1 MTSPLPVSIPPR
13 PGESIESWLEH
24 LADANG
30 LTTAQLLAATGRSRA
45 GTRYL
50 TLAPSPEAITRLA
63 ALARVSEDRVYAATL
78 ATFDGTALDLTG
90 LDPTD
95 RHSYRQV
102 AARGWTPAHGTQ
114 ICPAC
119 IADTGTW
126 KTVWR
131 LLLVTACTHHGTV
144 LVAGCSSCGRPF
156 RDQRHSHLR
165 RVGAATVCGNP
176 LGQGPLKQCQRDLT
190 TLSGEAAKPDVLATQ
205 VRIDTALAGEPVAV
219 LGQPAEPAAYLADLR
234 HLTTLL
240 LHLAGQPGAGRLAPW
255 ACDLAIV
262 AADRTSTR
270 GPRWGMRPPDDP
282 ALRGQALAAAYAILG
297 AADLDTAAGRLT
309 PWTEL
314 TPTTNDGPLGWLA
327 DRTVMTST
335 LTRLVMAA
343 RASHRRLSH
352 HLDTPSPDG
361 ARMPINLLAIPQAIP
376 QEQYLE
382 HLDGA
387 FNSSEATV
395 RLFASLS

>member
-1 MTSPLPVSIPPR
+1 
-13 PGESIESWLEH
+13 
-24 LADANG
+24 
-30 LTTAQLLAATGRSRA
+30 
-45 GTRYL
+45 
-50 TLAPSPEAITRLA
+50 
-63 ALARVSEDRVYAATL
+63 
-78 ATFDGTALDLTG
+78 
-90 LDPTD
+90 
-95 RHSYRQV
+95 
-102 AARGWTPAHGTQ
+102 
-114 ICPAC
+114 
-119 IADTGTW
+119 
-126 KTVWR
+126 
-131 LLLVTACTHHGTV
+131 
-144 LVAGCSSCGRPF
+144 
-156 RDQRHSHLR
+156 
-165 RVGAATVCGNP
+165 
-176 LGQGPLKQCQRDLT
+176 
-190 TLSGEAAKPDVLATQ
+190 
-205 VRIDTALAGEPVAV
+205 
-219 LGQPAEPAAYLADLR
+219 
-234 HLTTLL
+234 
-240 LHLAGQPGAGRLAPW
+240 
-255 ACDLAIV
+255 
-262 AADRTSTR
+262 
-270 GPRWGMRPPDDP
+270 
-282 ALRGQALAAAYAILG
+282 LAAAYAILG